1 MLGEALG
8 ELVTQAKD
16 LFTELINDLG
26 VVRYMEFDVKHVA
39 LHHCL
44 DLLRSIRILQSVQ
57 RILVGCERWGDV
69 GDHDRPTVTAQGVFK
84 EPGQLGVSIRDML
97 LLLLCRVHLSQ
108 LTQGVYT
115 VAKSQ

>member
-26 VVRYMEFDVKHVA
+26 VVRYVEFDVEHVA

-57 RILVGCERWGDV
+57 RVLVGCERWGYV
-69 GDHDRPTVTAQGVFK
+69 SDHDRATVTAQGVLK
-84 EPGQLGVSIRDML
+84 EPGKLGVSIRDML
-97 LLLLCRVHLSQ
+97 LLLLCWVHLCQ
-108 LTQGVYT
+108 LT
-115 VAKSQ
+115 